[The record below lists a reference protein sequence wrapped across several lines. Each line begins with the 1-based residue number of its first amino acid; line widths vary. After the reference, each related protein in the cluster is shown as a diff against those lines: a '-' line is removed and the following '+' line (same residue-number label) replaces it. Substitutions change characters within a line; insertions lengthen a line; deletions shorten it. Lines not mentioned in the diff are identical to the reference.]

1 MRKGIMAFESMDNE
15 VDGGADVAEFAESAE
30 SDIIEMDEA
39 NNNIQGLDD
48 GMDEAE
54 ETADTLDK
62 MGESLGEAAED
73 GGISEPAAEAVRV
86 AVEHL
91 CARIGMPAGTR
102 VMPSM
107 ESFGDRSSR
116 VAATMEA
123 MDGIKARAKS
133 IWEAIVKVFN
143 QAIDWVKD
151 FFRKLTDGS
160 LKLKKRAEA
169 ITKSAKAL
177 GSKTIKADG
186 KISAGGF
193 SKQLLIDGKAPS
205 AEAFVGAF
213 DSYIKRIAGINKS
226 QKSFSEKG
234 KAAVKEVMA
243 AVTAEGKVKE
253 KANDFLKIF
262 EVPSGYKES
271 SNSDFK
277 IDDTALYEID
287 LGLGN
292 KSYYTRIPK
301 AGGDAKDATA
311 VAESLKN
318 IKMFVAEKNGAAAP
332 ENLDKETSPLSK
344 ENVIS
349 IADTVKSHMDL
360 YKDFSKEIKSLE
372 ESRESVRKGMDKVKN
387 TFSEDDRMAARITK
401 TYISAATAGASALR
415 SHDIKTCKA
424 ALDYCAASLKSAGA
438 PEAKKEGK

>member
-1 MRKGIMAFESMDNE
+1 MRKGIMAFESMDGE

-160 LKLKKRAEA
+160 LKLKKRAEKI
-169 ITKSAKAL
+169 ITETGKL
-177 GSKTIKADG
+177 GSKTIKADA
-186 KISAGGF
+186 KIAAGGF
-193 SKQLLIDGKAPS
+193 GKQLVVGDKIPEGSDFVSKVGEYSKTQKELNTKIKGMSDNGKNAVKDIMS
-205 AEAFVGAF
+205 AVESGDAL
-213 DSYIKRIAGINKS
+213 K
-226 QKSFSEKG
+226 EKIG
-234 KAAVKEVMA
+234 KAAKTMLGMW
-243 AVTAEGKVKE
+243 TGK
-253 KANDFLKIF
+253 N
-262 EVPSGYKES
+262 S
-271 SNSDFK
+271 SNTELQ
-277 IDDTALYEID
+277 IDGMQLGEYALIF
-287 LGLGN
+287 GN
-292 KSYYTRIPK
+292 KSFYSRVPMHMETQKEDAAFEEMIK
-301 AGGDAKDATA
+301 NTKFTVANSAGEKEAKELAKEITALQKEEIKSVATA
-311 VAESLKN
+311 
-318 IKMFVAEKNGAAAP
+318 IKANME
-332 ENLDKETSPLSK
+332 
-344 ENVIS
+344 
-349 IADTVKSHMDL
+349 L
-360 YKDFSKEIKSLE
+360 YKDYNKEIKALE
-372 ESRESVRKGMDKVKN
+372 ESRDSVRKGMDRVKN
-387 TFSEDDRMAARITK
+387 AFSESDRTAARIAK
-401 TYISAATAGASALR
+401 IYVSALTAGASSLR
-415 SHDIKTCKA
+415 SYDIKTCKA
-424 ALDYCAASLKSAGA
+424 ALDYCTASLKSAGA

>member
-1 MRKGIMAFESMDNE
+1 MAFESMDDN
-15 VDGGADVAEFAESAE
+15 VDGGADVAEFVESAE

-91 CARIGMPAGTR
+91 CARIGMPAGSR

-107 ESFGDRSSR
+107 ENFGDRSSR
-116 VAATMEA
+116 VTATMEA
-123 MDGIKARAKS
+123 MDGIKDRAKS

-160 LKLKKRAEA
+160 LKLKKRAETIA
-169 ITKSAKAL
+169 KNAKAL

-186 KISAGGF
+186 KVSAGGF
-193 SKQLLIDGKAPS
+193 AKQLAIDGKAPVGT
-205 AEAFVGAF
+205 AFAAVF
-213 DSYIKRIAGINKS
+213 ETYTKKISGINAS

-243 AVTAEGKVKE
+243 TVTTEGKVKE

-262 EVPSGYKES
+262 ELPPNAKQS
-271 SNSDFK
+271 SNNDFK
-277 IDDTALYEID
+277 IDDTNLIEVD

-292 KSYYTRIPK
+292 KSYYCRIPK
-301 AGGDAKDATA
+301 PGSEAKEASA
-311 VAESLKN
+311 VTEALKN
-318 IKMFVAEKNGAAAP
+318 TKMFVADKTGATGL
-332 ENLDKETSPLSK
+332 ENLEKETTPLSK
-344 ENVIS
+344 EDVIS
-349 IADTVKSHMDL
+349 VADKVKTHMDL
-360 YKDFSKEIKSLE
+360 YKDFAKEIKALE
-372 ESRESVRKGMDKVKN
+372 ESRDSVRKGMDKLKN
-387 TFSEDDRMAARITK
+387 AFSEDDRTAARLTK
-401 TYISAATAGASALR
+401 VYISAATAGASALR

>member
-1 MRKGIMAFESMDNE
+1 MAFESMDDN

-91 CARIGMPAGTR
+91 CARIGMPAGSR

-116 VAATMEA
+116 VTATMEA

-160 LKLKKRAEA
+160 LKLKKRAEKIISEA
-169 ITKSAKAL
+169 GKL
-177 GSKTIKADG
+177 GSKTIKADA
-186 KISAGGF
+186 KIQAGGF
-193 SKQLLIDGKAPS
+193 AKQLC
-205 AEAFVGAF
+205 VGTTVPAAGEF
-213 DSYIKRIAGINKS
+213 SKRFGEYVNS
-226 QKSFSEKG
+226 QKAVNGVMRGLSEKG
-234 KAAVKEVMA
+234 KTAIGELMASVTKDEDLKAKVISTAKVISAASA
-243 AVTAEGKVKE
+243 GDT
-253 KANDFLKIF
+253 
-262 EVPSGYKES
+262 S
-271 SNSDFK
+271 SNTELAMDGMKLTEWKFRF
-277 IDDTALYEID
+277 
-287 LGLGN
+287 GN
-292 KSYYTRIPK
+292 KSFYARVPEASEVDK
-301 AGGDAKDATA
+301 ADANIGDL
-311 VAESLKN
+311 LKN
-318 IKMFVAEKNGAAAP
+318 TKFTVAANSEAKEEKDLPKEIAPLEKEQIKSVAS
-332 ENLDKETSPLSK
+332 D
-344 ENVIS
+344 I
-349 IADTVKSHMDL
+349 KSHMDT
-360 YKDFSKEIKSLE
+360 YKDFSKDIKALE
-372 ESRESVRKGMDKVKN
+372 DSRDSVRKGMDRVKN
-387 TFSEDDRMAARITK
+387 AFGENDRTAARLAK
-401 TYISAATAGASALR
+401 TYVSALTAGASSLR
-415 SHDIKTCKA
+415 SYDIKTCKA

-438 PEAKKEGK
+438 PESKKEGK